1 MGRKWLDNYGQE
13 ENYNDSK
20 ISIPSGFVGQG
31 YDISGRNYSPAWG
44 GQFQMGGT
52 LPGASGMMYS
62 REVSNKPIVKVAQD
76 GTNVDYSK
84 LPYDE
89 NDIKGFYNKMISSP
103 WYKNRLIK
111 NGYDDQYSI
120 GVDGVIKNRLKRV
133 NDAKLDNI
141 QKNDGVLNQMYRFIT
156 SGELIE
162 TGSGSYYNPDTGNI
176 TMVESQMNKHKAHPR
191 TILAHEYGHPEVQGG
206 ISRIEEEMLSQ
217 FNPTPIKKLTEHDKK
232 PSENKS
238 DINSLRYN
246 LYKAK
251 IFDPST
257 GNYKTKSKKFEKSL
271 FEKVKDDAA
280 VKRLRNNYGDKQL
293 INLINTVATNE
304 NNELIPIAKN
314 GVIKDNDGY
323 WNPNN
328 WGKVVEIDS
337 NDITMKGVNQPLL
350 GISDEGDVQY
360 MEPNKDY
367 KFKGKK
373 VTEYPIAQKGKSIK
387 YSKLPYDVK
396 DIKNFYD
403 NMLSSPW
410 YKERLI
416 NNGYGIFNPS
426 LSYPETVVART
437 FTSNDKM
444 EKEVEKIMSSRRK
457 SIRNLPVYNNDY
469 DSTSYYHDPNINYKE
484 VNLNNDQLNSLKI
497 HPRSALVHEIG
508 HGEIDG
514 HVENNSALSGY
525 ERELI
530 KQNQQDH
537 NTDQGKYVQTPE
549 EAKGDINSIRYN
561 LYKAGKF
568 DVKTGKYKT
577 NDGKFDKTMITP
589 IKDDTLLK
597 RMLDAYG
604 EEGLM
609 ELMNKIAQN
618 NNQDFIPIARNGINN
633 LDENSLQQLDQ
644 LTNFTNYN
652 KLSNGGWL
660 DKF

>member
-20 ISIPSGFVGQG
+20 ISIPPGFVGQG
-31 YDISGRNYSPAWG
+31 YDISGRNYSPAWK
-44 GQFQMGGT
+44 GQFQMGGV

-62 REVSNKPIVKVAQD
+62 REAFNKPIVKAAQD

-120 GVDGVIKNRLKRV
+120 GVDGVIKSRLKRV
-133 NDAKLDNI
+133 NDAKLDNV
-141 QKNDGVLNQMYRFIT
+141 QKDDEFLNQIYRFFT
-156 SGELIE
+156 SGELNKVG
-162 TGSGSYYNPDTGNI
+162 TGSYYNPDTGNI

-191 TILAHEYGHPEVQGG
+191 TILAHEYGHSEVQGG
-206 ISRIEEEMLSQ
+206 ISRIEEEMLTQ
-217 FNPTPIKKLTEHDKK
+217 FNPAPIEELTDHNKK

-314 GVIKDNDGY
+314 GVIKDNNGY
-323 WNPNN
+323 WNPDN
-328 WGKVVEIDS
+328 WGEVVEIDS

-350 GISDEGDVQY
+350 GILDEGDVQY

-373 VTEYPIAQKGKSIK
+373 V
-387 YSKLPYDVK
+387 
-396 DIKNFYD
+396 
-403 NMLSSPW
+403 
-410 YKERLI
+410 
-416 NNGYGIFNPS
+416 
-426 LSYPETVVART
+426 
-437 FTSNDKM
+437 
-444 EKEVEKIMSSRRK
+444 
-457 SIRNLPVYNNDY
+457 
-469 DSTSYYHDPNINYKE
+469 
-484 VNLNNDQLNSLKI
+484 
-497 HPRSALVHEIG
+497 
-508 HGEIDG
+508 
-514 HVENNSALSGY
+514 
-525 ERELI
+525 RE
-530 KQNQQDH
+530 
-537 NTDQGKYVQTPE
+537 
-549 EAKGDINSIRYN
+549 
-561 LYKAGKF
+561 F
-568 DVKTGKYKT
+568 
-577 NDGKFDKTMITP
+577 
-589 IKDDTLLK
+589 
-597 RMLDAYG
+597 
-604 EEGLM
+604 
-609 ELMNKIAQN
+609 
-618 NNQDFIPIARNGINN
+618 PIARNGINN

>member
-13 ENYNDSK
+13 DNYNDSK
-20 ISIPSGFVGQG
+20 VLLPKGFVGDGIINGPQW
-31 YDISGRNYSPAWG
+31 NSPAWG
-44 GQFQMGGT
+44 GQFQMGGSLLGT
-52 LPGASGMMYS
+52 SGMMYS
-62 REVSNKPIVKVAQD
+62 KEASNKPIIKVAQD
-76 GTNVDYSK
+76 GTSVDYSK

-111 NGYDDQYSI
+111 NGYGDQYSI

-133 NDAKLDNI
+133 NDAKLDNV
-141 QKNDGVLNQMYRFIT
+141 QKDDEFLNQIYRFFT
-156 SGELIE
+156 SGELNKVG
-162 TGSGSYYNPDTGNI
+162 TGSYYNPDTGNI

-206 ISRIEEEMLSQ
+206 ISRIEEEMLTQ
-217 FNPTPIKKLTEHDKK
+217 FNPAPIEELTDHNKK

-271 FEKVKDDAA
+271 FEKIKDDAG

-304 NNELIPIAKN
+304 NNESVPIAKN
-314 GVIKDNDGY
+314 GKFVKDDNGY
-323 WNPNN
+323 WNPDN

-350 GISDEGDVQY
+350 GISDEGDIQY

-373 VTEYPIAQKGKSIK
+373 V
-387 YSKLPYDVK
+387 
-396 DIKNFYD
+396 
-403 NMLSSPW
+403 
-410 YKERLI
+410 
-416 NNGYGIFNPS
+416 
-426 LSYPETVVART
+426 
-437 FTSNDKM
+437 
-444 EKEVEKIMSSRRK
+444 
-457 SIRNLPVYNNDY
+457 
-469 DSTSYYHDPNINYKE
+469 
-484 VNLNNDQLNSLKI
+484 
-497 HPRSALVHEIG
+497 
-508 HGEIDG
+508 
-514 HVENNSALSGY
+514 
-525 ERELI
+525 RE
-530 KQNQQDH
+530 
-537 NTDQGKYVQTPE
+537 
-549 EAKGDINSIRYN
+549 
-561 LYKAGKF
+561 F
-568 DVKTGKYKT
+568 
-577 NDGKFDKTMITP
+577 
-589 IKDDTLLK
+589 
-597 RMLDAYG
+597 
-604 EEGLM
+604 
-609 ELMNKIAQN
+609 
-618 NNQDFIPIARNGINN
+618 PIARNGINN

>member
-13 ENYNDSK
+13 DNYNDSK
-20 ISIPSGFVGQG
+20 VSLPKGFVGQG
-31 YDISGRNYSPAWG
+31 YDISGRNYSPAWK
-44 GQFQMGGT
+44 GQFQMGGV

-62 REVSNKPIVKVAQD
+62 REAFNKPIVKAAQD

-133 NDAKLDNI
+133 NNAKLDNI
-141 QKNDGVLNQMYRFIT
+141 QKDDGALNQMYRFIT

-162 TGSGSYYNPDTGNI
+162 TKSGSYYNPNTGNI

-191 TILAHEYGHPEVQGG
+191 TILAHEYGHPEVVGG
-206 ISRIEEEMLSQ
+206 ISRIEEDMLTQ
-217 FNPTPIKKLTEHDKK
+217 FNPNPTKKLTDHNKK

-257 GNYKTKSKKFEKSL
+257 GNYKTKSKKFEQSL
-271 FEKVKDDAA
+271 FEKVKDDAS

-304 NNELIPIAKN
+304 NNELVPIAKN
-314 GVIKDNDGY
+314 GVIKDNNGY
-323 WNPNN
+323 WNPDN

-350 GISDEGDVQY
+350 GISDEGDIQY

-373 VTEYPIAQKGKSIK
+373 V
-387 YSKLPYDVK
+387 
-396 DIKNFYD
+396 
-403 NMLSSPW
+403 
-410 YKERLI
+410 
-416 NNGYGIFNPS
+416 
-426 LSYPETVVART
+426 
-437 FTSNDKM
+437 
-444 EKEVEKIMSSRRK
+444 
-457 SIRNLPVYNNDY
+457 
-469 DSTSYYHDPNINYKE
+469 
-484 VNLNNDQLNSLKI
+484 
-497 HPRSALVHEIG
+497 
-508 HGEIDG
+508 
-514 HVENNSALSGY
+514 
-525 ERELI
+525 RE
-530 KQNQQDH
+530 
-537 NTDQGKYVQTPE
+537 
-549 EAKGDINSIRYN
+549 
-561 LYKAGKF
+561 F
-568 DVKTGKYKT
+568 
-577 NDGKFDKTMITP
+577 
-589 IKDDTLLK
+589 
-597 RMLDAYG
+597 
-604 EEGLM
+604 
-609 ELMNKIAQN
+609 
-618 NNQDFIPIARNGINN
+618 PIARNGINN
-633 LDENSLQQLDQ
+633 LDQNSLQQLDQ